1 MIKSSKNLI
10 VGLDIGTST
19 IKTVVGMINEDNE
32 IDFLG
37 FGKTKSMGVKRGVVI
52 DIGSTVESIAKS
64 ISDAKLHSGEQ
75 DINSVYAT
83 ISGNH
88 IQSYTATGRAAISD
102 HKEVRIQD
110 LKAVEESAQAI
121 TLSNDQEILHVL
133 PKDYEIDGQDGIKVP
148 LGMSGIALDG
158 RYHLITGAK
167 NARDNIEKC
176 IKMFNYT

>member
-1 MIKSSKNLI
+1 MIKSNKNLI

-19 IKTVVGMINEDNE
+19 VKTVVGIINEDNE

-37 FGKTKSMGVKRGVVI
+37 FGKTKSLGVKRGVVI

-64 ISDAKLHSGEQ
+64 ISDAKLQSGED
-75 DINSVYAT
+75 DIDSVYAT

-110 LKAVEESAQAI
+110 LKAVEESAKISFENELNTDFLQK
-121 TLSNDQEILHVL
+121 NC
-133 PKDYEIDGQDGIKVP
+133 PKI
-148 LGMSGIALDG
+148 
-158 RYHLITGAK
+158 
-167 NARDNIEKC
+167 IESTEKFC
-176 IKMFNYT
+176 NWLKI